1 MPYHVCVLSA
11 EERFARML
19 CYELEDRG
27 LRVSLATTPESALRM
42 EADCYLVDGD
52 RFSLQV
58 PTGRLIRY
66 GRTLSDAPPPTE
78 QWHRPFSFSLLA
90 SLAKGEAMHGLVLL
104 EGEQAVLLDGERIAL
119 TEREYACL
127 ACLVAAKGAPVSRRQ
142 LLEAVWG
149 KEWQDDGVVTVYLHY
164 LRKKLARHGKRM
176 IYAIRDR
183 GYALR
188 EGDTP

>member
-27 LRVSLATTPESALRM
+27 LRVSLATTPESALRI

-66 GRTLSDAPPPTE
+66 GRTLPDAPP
-78 QWHRPFSFSLLA
+78 RPSNGTAPFPFRCLPRLLRVRRCTASF
-90 SLAKGEAMHGLVLL
+90 
-104 EGEQAVLLDGERIAL
+104 
-119 TEREYACL
+119 C
-127 ACLVAAKGAPVSRRQ
+127 
-142 LLEAVWG
+142 
-149 KEWQDDGVVTVYLHY
+149 
-164 LRKKLARHGKRM
+164 
-176 IYAIRDR
+176 
-183 GYALR
+183 
-188 EGDTP
+188 